1 MKHLS
6 TPANIALALI
16 LHAYLNA
23 GQAAEPYQPTLNE
36 YRQPNSQVPGSLAAP
51 RRLSARAILE
61 NRPHIQLR
69 KLRRLS
75 VKPWQPTCL
84 GRQLSI
90 RADRHRKQA
99 PISASKRISILRPNP
114 TRCSVNT
121 AHRWSSNPPTDN
133 FQSGQN
139 SRTTTRSVGPKV

>member
-6 TPANIALALI
+6 MPANIALALI

-23 GQAAEPYQPTLNE
+23 GQAAEPYQPIFNE
-36 YRQPNSQVPGSLAAP
+36 YAQPNSQGTWFFGSTTPVIHPSDLGEQASHKAEEIAAIKCETLAAN
-51 RRLSARAILE
+51 LSREAAL
-61 NRPHIQLR
+61 
-69 KLRRLS
+69 
-75 VKPWQPTCL
+75 
-84 GRQLSI
+84 
-90 RADRHRKQA
+90 DRKQA
-99 PISASKRISILRPNP
+99 SISASKRISILRPNP

-121 AHRWSSNPPTDN
+121 AHRWCSNPPTDN